1 MDKIVKSLID
11 GLNYSQERIAFI
23 QFRLTEIMNE
33 NNLTLEELDNFC
45 WADSCTMF
53 GIIFDYADFDRKKFA
68 CA

>member
-11 GLNYSQERIAFI
+11 GLNYGQERIAFI
-23 QFRLTEIMNE
+23 QFRLTEIMKE
-33 NNLTLEELDNFC
+33 NNLTLEELGNYC
-45 WADSCTMF
+45 WADSFTMF

>member
-23 QFRLTEIMNE
+23 QFRLTEIMKE
-33 NNLTLEELDNFC
+33 NNLTLEELDKYC

-53 GIIFDYADFDRKKFA
+53 GIISDYADFDRKKFV

>member
-23 QFRLTEIMNE
+23 QFRLTEIMKE
-33 NNLTLEELDNFC
+33 NNLTLEELDKFC
-45 WADSCTMF
+45 WADSCMMF
-53 GIIFDYADFDRKKFA
+53 GVIFDYADFDRKKFA

>member
-11 GLNYSQERIAFI
+11 GLNYGKERIAFI
-23 QFRLTEIMNE
+23 QFRLTEIMKE
-33 NNLTLEELDNFC
+33 NNLTLEELDKYC

-53 GIIFDYADFDRKKFA
+53 GIIFDYAEFDRKKFA

>member
-23 QFRLTEIMNE
+23 QFRLTEIMKE

-53 GIIFDYADFDRKKFA
+53 GIIFDYADFDRKKFV

>member
-23 QFRLTEIMNE
+23 QFRLTEIMKD
-33 NNLTLEELDNFC
+33 NNLTLEELDKYC

-53 GIIFDYADFDRKKFA
+53 GVIFEYADFDPQKFQ
-68 CA
+68 CS

>member
-23 QFRLTEIMNE
+23 QFRLTEIMKE
-33 NNLTLEELDNFC
+33 NNLTLEELDKYC

-53 GIIFDYADFDRKKFA
+53 GVIFDYAEFDRKKFA